1 MKFIKEQEAGG
12 LLSKLTGIKALIPSD
27 LWIANIFLKKY
38 KMNAIVKKL
47 SLAGV
52 KFISQIHLKQLG
64 LTYSAGGPS
73 LNIKK

>member
-1 MKFIKEQEAGG
+1 
-12 LLSKLTGIKALIPSD
+12 
-27 LWIANIFLKKY
+27 
-38 KMNAIVKKL
+38 MNAIVKKL
-47 SLAGV
+47 SLAGA